1 MNSNWMCFACENRCN
16 CNECER
22 EKAKI
27 MSLKI
32 QKPES
37 KLTEKEKESK
47 MAIKSVKPAV
57 LSEPTQKK
65 S

>member
-1 MNSNWMCFACENRCN
+1 MNTNWLCFACENRCN

-32 QKPES
+32 QKPE
-37 KLTEKEKESK
+37 KKVAEKEKESK
-47 MAIKSVKPAV
+47 MTIKPVKSVA
-57 LSEPTQKK
+57 LSEPMRKK